1 MKKTL
6 VVFAGKRGTTKA
18 AAGRLAAALGGQ
30 AAYDL
35 AAGPVPG
42 PEDYEAVAL
51 AGAAYMGRWDE
62 RLVAWANEHAD
73 ALERKEVALL
83 EIGMNAEANAAAAA
97 LPGLAARARAY
108 CKPGGAVRWA
118 ELGFMERLIMR
129 MVTGKKGDASNYDEA
144 KLDAFALELKEA
156 WA

>member
-42 PEDYEAVAL
+42 PEDFEAVAL
-51 AGAAYMGRWDE
+51 AGAAYMGSWDE
-62 RLVAWANEHAD
+62 RLVAWANEHAA
-73 ALERKEVALL
+73 ALGSKEVALL
-83 EIGMNAEANAAAAA
+83 EIGMNAEANAAAA

-118 ELGFMERLIMR
+118 ELGFMERLIVR
-129 MVTGKKGDASNYDEA
+129 MVSGKKGDASNYDES
-144 KLDAFALELKEA
+144 KLDAFALELKRA

>member
-18 AAGRLAAALGGQ
+18 AAGRLAAALGDSV
-30 AAYDL
+30 AYDL

-51 AGAAYMGRWDE
+51 AGAAYMGSWDQ
-62 RLVAWANEHAD
+62 RLVAWANEHAE
-73 ALERKEVALL
+73 ALKRKELALL
-83 EIGMNAEANAAAAA
+83 EIGMNPAANAAAAA

-108 CKPGGAVRWA
+108 CKPGGSVRWSK
-118 ELGFMERLIMR
+118 LGFMERLIVR
-129 MVTGKKGDASNYDEA
+129 MVSGKKGDASNYDEA
-144 KLDAFALELKEA
+144 KLDAFASELKEA